1 MQPRSEIAAALAG
14 LGLLL
19 RGDPRA
25 LLQYDFSEA
34 GFWRSFRWPL
44 LTLLAYVALMQPD
57 AADRLVW
64 GDNTLGYAL
73 ARGTEFL
80 VAWFAYL
87 LLLAALSRVF
97 GLSDRFAVFVV
108 LYNWA
113 QAITTGATLPL
124 LALTAA
130 DLSGPGILQGWST
143 ALLLAW
149 LFIVTRIARIGL
161 GATWSLALAATMLDL
176 LVSILLHR
184 AIDTVLQAGLQTGP

>member
-1 MQPRSEIAAALAG
+1 MALPSRAELAAAIAG

-44 LTLLAYVALMQPD
+44 ITLLAYVVLMQPD
-57 AADRLVW
+57 AGERAVWDDNLV
-64 GDNTLGYAL
+64 GYAI
-73 ARGTEFL
+73 ARGVEFL
-80 VAWFAYL
+80 LAWFAYL
-87 LLLAALSRVF
+87 LLLAGLSRFF
-97 GLSDRFAVFVV
+97 GLGDRFAVFVV

-124 LALTAA
+124 LALSAFG
-130 DLSGPGILQGWST
+130 LSGPGILQGWST

-149 LFIVTRIARIGL
+149 LYIVARIARIGL
-161 GATWSLALAATMLDL
+161 GATWSLALAAAMLDL

-184 AIDTVLQAGLQTGP
+184 VIDTLL

>member
-1 MQPRSEIAAALAG
+1 MALPLKREIVAALAG

-44 LTLLAYVALMQPD
+44 AMLAAYVVLMQPD
-57 AADRLVW
+57 AAELAVW
-64 GDNTLGYAL
+64 GENSLGYAL
-73 ARGTEFL
+73 ARGMEFL
-80 VAWFAYL
+80 FAWFVYL
-87 LLLAALSRVF
+87 LLLAILSRGF
-97 GLSDRFAVFVV
+97 GLGDRFAIFVV

-124 LALTAA
+124 LAATGSGL
-130 DLSGPGILQGWST
+130 LGPGILQGWST

-149 LFIVTRIARIGL
+149 LYIVARIARIGL
-161 GATWSLALAATMLDL
+161 GAAWSLALAAALLDL
-176 LVSILLHR
+176 LVSVALHR
-184 AIDTVLQAGLQTGP
+184 AIDALI